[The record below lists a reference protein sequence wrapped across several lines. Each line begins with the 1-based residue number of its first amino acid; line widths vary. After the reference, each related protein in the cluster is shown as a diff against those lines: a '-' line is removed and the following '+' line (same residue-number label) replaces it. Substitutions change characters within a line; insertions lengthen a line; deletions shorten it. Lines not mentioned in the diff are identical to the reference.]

1 MAHLPVFYFFQ
12 KYSSPLSC
20 YVFPFLLFPTSICR
34 VHSCIPFCVSLMF
47 SNFSFM
53 SYLSRFL
60 RGVFPFMCLYMPW
73 HIILFPSWSS
83 PISGFHP
90 PGLLQAWVI
99 SEALI
104 GFLCFGK
111 PPFSICRDSFCC
123 KFMVGW
129 FKSRCLCYY
138 ILYVA
143 CYFCAVLIL
152 RRYVLQ
158 VPFLPWKKL
167 VWFLL
172 PLYTDGTSSY
182 ILCFNPFFVLY
193 CFTSSAWT
201 TLFLGFLS
209 SFAFFI
215 SVLALTIGCLSTTY
229 VI

>member
-1 MAHLPVFYFFQ
+1 MAHIPVLYFSQ
-12 KYSSPLSC
+12 EYSSLLSC

-104 GFLCFGK
+104 GFLCFGR
-111 PPFSICRDSFCC
+111 PPFSICRDSFCKLVNLWLVGLNPGVCAIIFYMWCVTSVLCWFYVVMSC
-123 KFMVGW
+123 KCHFSLG
-129 FKSRCLCYY
+129 KSLSGFCYRC
-138 ILYVA
+138 IQMAPFPIFSVS
-143 CYFCAVLIL
+143 I
-152 RRYVLQ
+152 
-158 VPFLPWKKL
+158 PFLFCIVLHLPPGLPFFL
-167 VWFLL
+167 VFYRLL
-172 PLYTDGTSSY
+172 PFSS
-182 ILCFNPFFVLY
+182 PFWLWQLVVY
-193 CFTSSAWT
+193 QPRM
-201 TLFLGFLS
+201 
-209 SFAFFI
+209 
-215 SVLALTIGCLSTTY
+215 
-229 VI
+229 

>member
-1 MAHLPVFYFFQ
+1 
-12 KYSSPLSC
+12 
-20 YVFPFLLFPTSICR
+20 
-34 VHSCIPFCVSLMF
+34 
-47 SNFSFM
+47 M

-104 GFLCFGK
+104 GFLCFGR
-111 PPFSICRDSFCC
+111 PPFSICRDPFCC

-138 ILYVA
+138 ILYVV

-182 ILCFNPFFVLY
+182 ILCFNPFFCSVLFY
-193 CFTSSAWT
+193 IFRLDYPFSW
-201 TLFLGFLS
+201 
-209 SFAFFI
+209 FFI
-215 SVLALTIGCLSTTY
+215 VFCLFHLRSGSDNWLSINH
-229 VI
+229 VCNLISLCPI

>member
-1 MAHLPVFYFFQ
+1 M
-12 KYSSPLSC
+12 SC

-104 GFLCFGK
+104 GFLCFGR
-111 PPFSICRDSFCC
+111 PPFSICRDPFCC

-129 FKSRCLCYY
+129 FKSRCLL
-138 ILYVA
+138 LYFI
-143 CYFCAVLIL
+143 CGVL
-152 RRYVLQ
+152 
-158 VPFLPWKKL
+158 
-167 VWFLL
+167 LL
-172 PLYTDGTSSY
+172 CCVDSTS
-182 ILCFNPFFVLY
+182 LCFASAISPLEKACLVSVTAVYRWHLFLYSLFQSLFLFCTVLHFF
-193 CFTSSAWT
+193 AWT

-215 SVLALTIGCLSTTY
+215 SVLALTIGCLSATY